1 MKTELN
7 IVLPI
12 KDVNSESFNFITSNG
27 ITNYCYYLAYLVIYS
42 NGDRDYFNTY
52 ANNIDFIIDAVG
64 ANEDS
69 NFNFIYKMFKTEY
82 HQISLDV
89 FYDIH
94 FNLYKEILNID
105 IESLNFSVFTPPEQ
119 IKISSL
125 FLKRE

>member
-105 IESLNFSVFTPPEQ
+105 IKSLNFSVFIPPEQ